1 MQLLVGLGNEKFKY
15 PSYVITSTS
24 PFIVNFVFF
33 LFAEKIV
40 FVWPFTDSGCT

>member
-33 LFAEKIV
+33 CLLKR
-40 FVWPFTDSGCT
+40 